1 MTRGST
7 RVIAMGCARKM
18 LGALVVFGS
27 WVAFISSTNAAGVP
41 RFETHIAPLFKRH
54 CVKCHN
60 AELRKADLD
69 LSTPQGLFRG
79 GESGLVLVSGA
90 PKKSLLYEQVHQGA
104 MPPGEETR
112 LSVPDVETI
121 RFWIESG
128 TPFVAEIALEELT
141 AAAEISNHDIEPLM
155 RLRCTA
161 CHGLRQR
168 EGGLD
173 LRTKAAMLK
182 GGKSGPAVVLG
193 EPANSLLIK
202 RIHAGEMPPDEKLI
216 DSGVKPITESEISRL
231 ERWIEIGAPEVPVSP
246 DVASTEMDRL
256 VSAADRQHWSF
267 RRLRSVAMPRWSAL
281 RESAAAP
288 RQPIDLFVLRKQRE
302 KALQMAPEVEQLT
315 LLRRVTYDLTGLPP
329 HPAEVERFLTDEH
342 PDAYERVV
350 DRLLVSP
357 RHGERWATFWLDA
370 AGYADSEGKRSADP
384 IRPYAYKYRDY
395 VVRSL
400 NTDKPYDRFLLEQI
414 AGDELADY
422 TDSEKVTEEIVDNLI
437 ATGFLRM
444 APDGTGS
451 DVVNFVPERL
461 EVIADQIEVFGS
473 TVLGLTIKC
482 ARCHSHKYDPI
493 PQRDYYRLMAI
504 FKGAYDEHDWLK
516 PAFVPGQTKVQ
527 KAGRLLS
534 VATDAELSQMTFR
547 NIQIDK
553 EIEQQKQKQTQLG
566 VTVRQQ
572 HLEEQLKSVPAGVR
586 EPLRALLTVAPGE
599 RNPRQRELAAE
610 YEAQLI
616 LDDAMLKKHPAY
628 KRAAVE
634 IDRTIKSLQSEKVDR
649 PQIRALWDRGVPS
662 PTYVYRRGDHRQWT
676 SLVGPGVPSVLT
688 DGKTPFEY
696 RTPWP
701 NATKTGRR
709 LALAR
714 WLVEADHPLTSRV
727 MANRVWKHHFGRGI
741 VSTVDNFGKLGVL
754 PSHPELLDWVAN
766 QFVQSGWSLKHL
778 HRLLVTSMVY
788 RQSSQ
793 ASPQQLR
800 EDAENQWLTRM
811 PLQRLDAEELRDSLL
826 AVAGSLDERPFGRP
840 DAVHVRKDGL
850 VTSIGKQGSWRR
862 SLYVRHRR
870 KEMPTVLET
879 FDLPQ
884 MNPACQ
890 QRPTSTVAQQ
900 ALFLLNNEAV
910 RALSRDFARRI
921 LQHTADPVAQVDR
934 AYLTAL
940 GHRPSGEE
948 RELAVQALLNLEIEF
963 AALPGAAENSQDS
976 AERALAVLCHTLMNS
991 AAFLFID

>member
-1 MTRGST
+1 MNRAPM
-7 RVIAMGCARKM
+7 RIAGVWRTNCA
-18 LGALVVFGS
+18 LGVLVLLGGGM
-27 WVAFISSTNAAGVP
+27 AFVPETNAAEAP

-60 AELRKADLD
+60 AELRKAELD

-79 GESGLVLVSGA
+79 GESGPVVVSGE
-90 PKKSLLYEQVHQGA
+90 PEKSTLYEQVHQGA
-104 MPPGEETR
+104 MPPAEQAQ
-112 LSVPDVETI
+112 LPAPDVETI
-121 RFWIESG
+121 RLWIESG
-128 TPFVAEIALEELT
+128 TPFVARIALEELT
-141 AAAEISNHDIEPLM
+141 AAAEVSNHDIEPLL
-155 RLRCTA
+155 RLRCA
-161 CHGLRQR
+161 VCHGLRAQ

-173 LRTKAAMLK
+173 VRSKAALLK
-182 GGKSGPAVVLG
+182 GGKSGPAIVLG
-193 EPANSLLIK
+193 APAESLLIK

-216 DSGVKPITESEISRL
+216 DAGVKPIAVAEISRL

-246 DVASTEMDRL
+246 DVASSEMDRL
-256 VSAADRQHWSF
+256 VSDEDRQHWSF
-267 RRLRSVAMPRWSAL
+267 RRLRPVAIPRGVAL
-281 RESAAAP
+281 QESTAVP
-288 RQPIDLFVLRKQRE
+288 RQPVDLFIARKQLVKAMRMSPEAE
-302 KALQMAPEVEQLT
+302 KLT

-329 HPAEVERFLTDEH
+329 HPVEVEQFLDAPQ
-342 PDAYERVV
+342 PDAYERIV
-350 DRLLVSP
+350 DRLLASP

-395 VVRSL
+395 VVRSF
-400 NTDKPYDRFLLEQI
+400 NVDKSYDRFLLEQI

-422 TDSEKVTEEIVDNLI
+422 TDAAHVTEEMVDNLI

-461 EVIADQIEVFGS
+461 EVMADQIEIFGS
-473 TVLGLTIKC
+473 TILGLTIKC

-493 PQRDYYRLMAI
+493 PQRDYYRLLAI

-534 VATDAELSQMTFR
+534 VATAAELSQMTFR
-547 NIQIDK
+547 NSQIDQ
-553 EIEQQKQKQTQLG
+553 EIEQQQRKIAQLA
-566 VTVRQQ
+566 VSVRRQ
-572 HLEEQLKSVPAGVR
+572 HLEEQLKSVPADLR
-586 EPLRALLTVAPGE
+586 KPLRALLTIEPGK
-599 RNPRQRELAAE
+599 RGPRQRELAAQ
-610 YEAQLI
+610 YEAQLV

-662 PTYVYRRGDHRQWT
+662 PTYVYRRGDYRQWS

-696 RTPWP
+696 QPPWP

-714 WLVEADHPLTSRV
+714 WLVESDHPLTSRV
-727 MANRVWKHHFGRGI
+727 MVNRIWKHHFGRGI
-741 VSTVDNFGKLGVL
+741 VTTIDNFGKLGVP
-754 PSHPELLDWVAN
+754 PSHPELLDWLAN
-766 QFVQSGWSLKHL
+766 QFVKSGWSIKRL
-778 HRLLVTSMVY
+778 HHLLVTSQVY
-788 RQSSQ
+788 RQTSRV
-793 ASPQQLR
+793 SPEQLR
-800 EDAENQWLTRM
+800 EDGENQWFTRM

-826 AVAGSLDERPFGRP
+826 AVAGRLDERPFGRP
-840 DAVHVRKDGL
+840 DAVNVRQDGL
-850 VTSIGKQGSWRR
+850 VTSIGEQGSWRR

-900 ALFLLNNEAV
+900 ALFLLNNTAV
-910 RALSRDFARRI
+910 RALSQDFARRV
-921 LQHTADPVAQVDR
+921 LGYTTDPVAQVER

-940 GHRPSGEE
+940 GHGPTAEE
-948 RELAVQALLNLEIEF
+948 REVAVQTLLNLEAEF
-963 AALPGAAENSQDS
+963 AALSSAAGESQNS
-976 AERALAVLCHTLMNS
+976 AEQALTVLCHTLMNS
-991 AAFLFID
+991 AAFLFVD

>member
-1 MTRGST
+1 MKRAPTRITAGRQIHNALCLLVLLGS
-7 RVIAMGCARKM
+7 
-18 LGALVVFGS
+18 GS
-27 WVAFISSTNAAGVP
+27 AFVPEANAAETP
-41 RFETHIAPLFKRH
+41 QFETHIAPLFKRH

-79 GESGLVLVSGA
+79 GESGPVLVSGA
-90 PKKSLLYEQVHQGA
+90 PEKSTLYEQVHEGA
-104 MPPGEETR
+104 MPPAEQSQ
-112 LSVPDVETI
+112 LPAPDIETI
-121 RFWIESG
+121 RLWIKSG
-128 TPFVAEIALEELT
+128 TPFVARIALDELT
-141 AAAEISNHDIEPLM
+141 AAAEVSNHEIEPLM
-155 RLRCTA
+155 RLRCAT
-161 CHGLRQR
+161 CHGLRAQ

-173 LRTKAAMLK
+173 VRSKATLLK
-182 GGKSGPAVVLG
+182 GGKSGPAIVLG
-193 EPANSLLIK
+193 DPANSLLLK

-216 DSGVKPITESEISRL
+216 AAGVKPITVAEISRL

-256 VSAADRQHWSF
+256 VSDEDRQHWSF
-267 RRLRSVAMPRWSAL
+267 RRLRPVAIPRASAFQD
-281 RESAAAP
+281 SATVP
-288 RQPIDLFVLRKQRE
+288 RQPVDLFIVRKQQE
-302 KALQMAPEVEQLT
+302 QTLQMAPEAEKLT
-315 LLRRVTYDLTGLPP
+315 LLRRITYDLTGLPP
-329 HPAEVERFLTDEH
+329 HPEDVEQFLVAEQ

-395 VVRSL
+395 VVRSF
-400 NTDKPYDRFLLEQI
+400 NVDKSYDRFLLEQI

-422 TDSEKVTEEIVDNLI
+422 TDAAHVTEEIVDNLI

-461 EVIADQIEVFGS
+461 EVMSDQIEIFGS

-493 PQRDYYRLMAI
+493 PQRDYYRLLAI
-504 FKGAYDEHDWLK
+504 FKGAFDEHDWLK

-534 VATDAELSQMTFR
+534 IATQAELSQMTFR
-547 NIQIDK
+547 NSQIEQ
-553 EIEQQKQKQTQLG
+553 EIEQQQRKLTQLA
-566 VTVRQQ
+566 VSVRQQ
-572 HLEEQLKSVPAGVR
+572 HLEEQLKSVPADLR
-586 EPLRALLTVAPGE
+586 QPLRALLTVDSGK
-599 RNPRQRELAAE
+599 RGPRQRELAAQ
-610 YEAQLI
+610 YEAKLV

-662 PTYVYRRGDHRQWT
+662 PTYVYRRGDYRQWS

-688 DGKTPFEY
+688 DGKTPFVY
-696 RTPWP
+696 QPPWP
-701 NATKTGRR
+701 DATKTGRR

-714 WLVEADHPLTSRV
+714 WLVASDHPLTSRV
-727 MANRVWKHHFGRGI
+727 MVNRIWKHHFGRGI
-741 VSTVDNFGKLGVL
+741 VTTIDNFGKLGVP
-754 PSHPELLDWVAN
+754 PSHPELLDWLAN
-766 QFVQSGWSLKHL
+766 QFVQTGWSLKRL
-778 HRLLVTSMVY
+778 HRLLVTSQVY
-788 RQSSQ
+788 RQTSRVSSE
-793 ASPQQLR
+793 QLR
-800 EDAENQWLTRM
+800 DDAENQWFTRM

-826 AVAGSLDERPFGRP
+826 AVADRLDERPFGRP
-840 DAVHVRKDGL
+840 DAVNVRKDGL
-850 VTSIGKQGSWRR
+850 VTSIGKEGSWRR

-870 KEMPTVLET
+870 KELPTVLET

-900 ALFLLNNEAV
+900 ALFLMNNTAV
-910 RALSRDFARRI
+910 RALSQDFARRI
-921 LQHTADPVAQVDR
+921 LGQTADPVAQVER

-940 GHRPSGEE
+940 GHGPTAEE
-948 RELAVQALLNLEIEF
+948 REVAVQTLLNLEAEF
-963 AALPGAAENSQDS
+963 AALSNAAEQPQDS
-976 AERALAVLCHTLMNS
+976 AEQALAVLCHTLMNS
-991 AAFLFID
+991 AAFLFVD